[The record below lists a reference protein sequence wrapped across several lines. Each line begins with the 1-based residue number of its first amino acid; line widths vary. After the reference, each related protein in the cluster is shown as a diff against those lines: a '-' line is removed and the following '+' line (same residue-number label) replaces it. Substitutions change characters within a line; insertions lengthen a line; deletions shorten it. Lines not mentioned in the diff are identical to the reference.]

1 MRGQRPWKGL
11 CFFLCVYAFVR
22 FVAIPCVISLEV
34 PVSLGSQCRLP
45 TAERCGPV
53 FSGNRPGSGVLVID
67 GCASLL
73 RLLVRAVAV
82 FCENLFVRP
91 SPRGFLK
98 RDIDLEVLY
107 DCVIKA
113 AACFVIAWTFRSL

>member
-1 MRGQRPWKGL
+1 MRGQRPWEGL

-22 FVAIPCVISLEV
+22 FVAIPCVIAREV

-53 FSGNRPGSGVLVID
+53 FSENRPGFGVLVID
-67 GCASLL
+67 GCASLP

-91 SPRGFLK
+91 SPRGFRI

-107 DCVIKA
+107 DRVIEA
-113 AACFVIAWTFRSL
+113 AADFGISWTFRSL